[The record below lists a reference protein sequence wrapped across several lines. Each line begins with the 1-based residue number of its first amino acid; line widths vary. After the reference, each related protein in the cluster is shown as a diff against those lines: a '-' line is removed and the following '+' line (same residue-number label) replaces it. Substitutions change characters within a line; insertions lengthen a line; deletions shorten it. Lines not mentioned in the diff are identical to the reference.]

1 MSVPHN
7 GEWSRVHPVSPLVR
21 GWIALAAIA
30 FVFGRNVVEDLL
42 GLRGGNGGNDG
53 GNGGGGTVPEGTVL
67 LIGIAVL
74 AGTLLIIAVG
84 FFLSWRFTRYQVTG
98 EHVRVHSGVVFRQQ
112 RQARLDRVQAIDII
126 QPLLARLFG
135 LAELRF
141 EVADAGESAVRLA
154 FLKLDDAQQ
163 LRALILDRASG
174 APATPPEAD
183 GVSDGTGSGGG
194 PDTAGTPAGASSGIR
209 STGAAEAPEQPILEL
224 RPGRVIA
231 ATLLSGTTLFLLVG
245 LACAVIITAVTGE
258 PVTLAVMVPLL
269 FGVVGGYWSEF
280 STSFNFRASVS
291 RDGIR
296 VRYGLLD
303 TRTQT
308 VPPGR
313 IQAVAV
319 QQSPLWRL
327 TGWYR
332 VSVNVAGYG
341 DGAGSEGLAR
351 TKLLPAGT
359 LPEVFAILALVL
371 PEPGT
376 DRPLDVFT
384 AGITGRD
391 SAHGFTTTPRRARW
405 IAPLAWRRNGFT
417 ITDTALLVRSG
428 ALWRVLSVVPHER
441 TQSMALEQGPLRRRF
456 DTADLV
462 LHSTAGPVHPRVR
475 KIDAPTVRR
484 LFLEQAARAREARR
498 RDRTARWNRPAA
510 SPPAVSTASPAAP
523 APPASPAPPVPADPV
538 SKEFPHEQ
546 P

>member
-7 GEWSRVHPVSPLVR
+7 GEWARVHPVSPLVR

-30 FVFGRNVVEDLL
+30 FVFGRNIVEDLV
-42 GLRGGNGGNDG
+42 GLRGGDG
-53 GNGGGGTVPEGTVL
+53 SESGASAPQGTVL

-74 AGTLLIIAVG
+74 AGILLIIAVG
-84 FFLSWRFTRYQVTG
+84 FFLSWRFTRYQVTE
-98 EHVRVHSGVVFRQQ
+98 EHVRVHSGIVFRQQ

-163 LRALILDRASG
+163 LRTMILNRASG
-174 APATPPEAD
+174 AAATDPDASGPAD
-183 GVSDGTGSGGG
+183 GD
-194 PDTAGTPAGASSGIR
+194 PHAGDNMLSTHGAKPAAAGAAGGR
-209 STGAAEAPEQPILEL
+209 PRPGAAEAPEQPILEL
-224 RPGRVIA
+224 RPGRVVA
-231 ATLLSGTTLFLLVG
+231 ATLLSGTTLFLLAG
-245 LACAVIITAVTGE
+245 LACAVVITAVTGE

-269 FGVVGGYWSEF
+269 FGTVGGYWSEF
-280 STSFNFRASVS
+280 STSFNFRAAVS

-319 QQSPLWRL
+319 RQSPLWRL

-341 DGAGSEGLAR
+341 DGASSEGQAR

-376 DRPLDVFT
+376 DRPADVFT
-384 AGITGRD
+384 AGITGRGAD
-391 SAHGFTTTPRRARW
+391 HGFTTTPRRARW

-417 ITDTALLVRSG
+417 LTDTAVLVRSG
-428 ALWRVLSVVPHER
+428 ALWRVLSVVPHAR

-475 KIDAPTVRR
+475 KIDTETVHR
-484 LFLEQAARAREARR
+484 LFLEQAVRARDARR
-498 RDRTARWNRPAA
+498 RDRTARWNRPAGA
-510 SPPAVSTASPAAP
+510 SSAAP
-523 APPASPAPPVPADPV
+523 AVPGPANAVDPA

-546 P
+546 Q